1 MAFRPSQRSRRP
13 KEDPEPN
20 LTPVMNLMVV
30 LIPLLL
36 TSAQFIKLGMIEINL
51 PPAASGARVAQAQMP
66 KETEKKLNLTVTI
79 TDEGFYLASSMAVA
93 LGESGKGPTI
103 PKKPNGEYDFQQ
115 LNELLYKIKK
125 QAAGVFRDSDQI
137 IIVAEPDIDYQT
149 VVFTMDAA
157 RSYQTDKGPIAL
169 FPKVS
174 LSATVM

>member
-51 PPAASGARVAQAQMP
+51 PPAASASAIQAEMP
-66 KETEKKLNLTVTI
+66 KEVEKKLDLTVTI
-79 TDEGFYLASSMAVA
+79 TDKGFYLASSLAVA
-93 LGESGKGPTI
+93 HGKNGKGPTI
-103 PKKPNGEYDFQQ
+103 PKTEDGKYNFSE
-115 LNELLYKIKK
+115 LNKLLYKIKK
-125 QAAGVFRDSDQI
+125 RAAGVFKDTDQI
-137 IIVAEPDIDYQT
+137 IIVAEPDIEYQT
-149 VVFTMDAA
+149 IVSTMDAA
-157 RSYQTDKGPIAL
+157 RSYVTDKGVIPL
-169 FPKVS
+169 FPSVS